1 MIECPENKKHKLYLI
16 VTILVT
22 FIGIYAL
29 NHYFP
34 LFNDDWLYS
43 FVFGRNA
50 DRVSNFS
57 DVIESQ
63 YNHYFT
69 WGGRSVAH
77 TIAQSMLYMGETW
90 ADILNSLAY
99 VILITLIYAI
109 VNIRHQFNPFL
120 YFGISALIWFFVP
133 DLLICIAW
141 LTGSANYLWGCMFV
155 ISIMYPY
162 TVYYLRYEEQVY
174 KNNDTIAKCI
184 LFFLWGIIAG
194 WTNENLVAGLLS
206 FLFLFLLL
214 LKYEKKRIPKWAIVG
229 FIGVAI
235 GCFIMLSAPG
245 NFIRNKIEL
254 STIHGITDGKPEI
267 SYYFYRVISV
277 LKAFFVYGSTPS
289 IIYLLAALVH
299 WKWGKKN
306 TKQSVFRLSFLLFLM
321 AMVSMIVMAGAPIF
335 PERVWF
341 SIIILIILAF
351 LLLYM
356 NLDFSY
362 KPIYIANYII
372 GLPLCILFFISYF
385 FSLQETIRLRDT
397 FDKREQ
403 YVLEGKE
410 KNILDFVVNDRFYP
424 QEYFIFTQK
433 VYDIPH
439 LENNLWEDAYAKYY
453 GINSIIINSTQEKRD
468 E

>member
-1 MIECPENKKHKLYLI
+1 MINKQANFKYRLQLGVAILI
-16 VTILVT
+16 T
-22 FIGIYAL
+22 FSGIYAL

-50 DRVSNFS
+50 DRLSSFS

-63 YNHYFT
+63 YNHYFS

-77 TIAQSMLYMGETW
+77 TIAQSFMYIGENY

-99 VILITLIYAI
+99 IILISLIYTI
-109 VNIRHQFNPFL
+109 VNFRKQINPFL
-120 YFGISALIWFFVP
+120 YLGISALIWFLAP
-133 DLLICIAW
+133 DLMVCIAW
-141 LTGSANYLWGCMFV
+141 LTGSANYLWGCMLVVSF
-155 ISIMYPY
+155 ILPY
-162 TVYYLRYEEQVY
+162 SMYYLTD
-174 KNNDTIAKCI
+174 KNTDLKKNSIPKYI

-206 FLFLFLLL
+206 FLFLFMLLL
-214 LKYEKKRIPKWAIVG
+214 RYEKRAIPKWAVVG

-254 STIHGITDGKPEI
+254 STIHGIADGKPEL
-267 SYYFYRVISV
+267 SYYFYRTISV
-277 LKAFFVYGSTPS
+277 IKAFFVYGIVPAIMYISVA
-289 IIYLLAALVH
+289 IVH
-299 WKWGKKN
+299 WKWGKKEY
-306 TKQSVFRLSFLLFLM
+306 KQKVFRLSALLFFM
-321 AMVSMIVMAGAPIF
+321 AMVSMIIMAAAPIF

-341 SIIILIILAF
+341 SIIVLIIMAS

-362 KPIYIANYII
+362 KPLFYTNYII
-372 GLPLCILFFISYF
+372 WIPICLLFFVSYYL
-385 FSLQETIRLRDT
+385 SLKETICLRET

-403 YVLEGKE
+403 YIIEGK
-410 KNILDFVVNDRFYP
+410 KNGVNDFIVYDRFYP
-424 QEYFIFTQK
+424 TDYFVFTQK

-439 LENNLWEDAYAKYY
+439 LENYLWENAYAKYY
-453 GINSIIINSTQEKRD
+453 NIGSIKIESPSQKQ
-468 E
+468 